1 MVKNIYVRLQPSTV
15 HGVGVFAIKD
25 IPQNFTIFP
34 SNCTW
39 KKVKKSIDGFQ
50 RDVKKRDSFQIM
62 YDSIKTICAN
72 TNTITAPPPICII
85 LTPLI
90 LFL

>member
-39 KKVKKSIDGFQ
+39 KKVKKQVYFISQNLNKNIMMIFLFL
-50 RDVKKRDSFQIM
+50 KKIIF
-62 YDSIKTICAN
+62 ICLVYTPN
-72 TNTITAPPPICII
+72 T
-85 LTPLI
+85 LI
-90 LFL
+90 LVFI

>member
-39 KKVKKSIDGFQ
+39 KKVKKSSLLSSLRG
-50 RDVKKRDSFQIM
+50 
-62 YDSIKTICAN
+62 
-72 TNTITAPPPICII
+72 
-85 LTPLI
+85 
-90 LFL
+90 